1 MSISRREY
9 IKTCFAFLTMLPAKH
24 LFAGEKKQS
33 ISSGEGNFHY
43 IYSNPKLRERFLSFY
58 KNVFHLYPEK
68 EFHQLIETLTKRYRQ
83 DEQVY
88 RALQT
93 SLEDIKPFLASLRYT
108 LPALAKQKKIMTN
121 QTLQLLDKK
130 RQYEGYLEI
139 GTTGRY
145 LSQLE
150 DKLKIN
156 NERYLLHN
164 TEPGYNPE
172 DIMERGQIS
181 KIGKFVDM
189 GDYSNEF
196 AKVIH
201 PGSLDLVT
209 VYIGFH
215 HCPLEKRE
223 AFISSVRDVMK
234 PGGKL
239 ILRDHDASNEDM
251 LHIAA
256 LAHDTFNAG
265 THQQWKIN
273 HQEVRNFYSLKFI
286 IDYLG
291 KQGLRYDGKVLFQEG
306 DPTRNGLMA
315 FTRV

>member
-9 IKTCFAFLTMLPAKH
+9 IKLCLAFIASLPVKQ
-24 LFAGEKKQS
+24 LFASDQNINMPGTV
-33 ISSGEGNFHY
+33 GNFHY
-43 IYSNPKLRERFLSFY
+43 IYNNPRLRDNFFHFY
-58 KNVFHLYPEK
+58 RNVFHLYPEK
-68 EFHQLIETLTKRYRQ
+68 EFHRLIETLTKKYQ
-83 DEQVY
+83 NDEQVY
-88 RALQT
+88 RALQA
-93 SLEDIKPFLASLRYT
+93 SLDDIKPFLGSFRYA
-108 LPALAKQKKIMTN
+108 LPALAKQKNVMTN

-130 RQYEGYLEI
+130 RHYEGYLEI

-150 DKLKIN
+150 DELTIN
-156 NERYLLHN
+156 DERYLLH
-164 TEPGYNPE
+164 TIEAGYGPE
-172 DIMERGQIS
+172 DIVERGQLS

-189 GDYSNEF
+189 GDYSIKF
-196 AKVIH
+196 AKAIH
-201 PGSLDLVT
+201 PDSLDLVT

-215 HCPLEKRE
+215 HCPIEKRE
-223 AFISSVRDVMK
+223 AFISSIRDVIK

-265 THQQWKIN
+265 TDEHWNTNQ
-273 HQEVRNFYSLKFI
+273 QEVRNFYSLKFI

-291 KQGLRYDGKVLFQEG
+291 KLGLRYDGKVLFQEG

>member
-9 IKTCFAFLTMLPAKH
+9 IKFCLVSLALYPCKPLLASASKAPAQI
-24 LFAGEKKQS
+24 GS
-33 ISSGEGNFHY
+33 GNFHY
-43 IYSNPKLRERFLSFY
+43 IYTSPELRDRFFHFY
-58 KNVFHLYPEK
+58 ENVFHLYPEK
-68 EFHQLIETLTKRYRQ
+68 ELHQLIETLTKQ
-83 DEQVY
+83 HKTDKAVY
-88 RALQT
+88 QALQS
-93 SLEDIKPFLASLRYT
+93 SLDEITPFLASFRYA
-108 LPALAKQKKIMTN
+108 LPALAKQKKEMTS
-121 QTLQLLDKK
+121 QTLQLLDNRK
-130 RQYEGYLEI
+130 RYNGYLEI

-145 LSQLE
+145 LGQLE
-150 DKLKIN
+150 DRLNISD
-156 NERYLLHN
+156 ERYLLHT
-164 TEPGYNPE
+164 TEAGYEPE
-172 DIMERGQIS
+172 DMIERGQLT

-189 GDYSNEF
+189 GNYATDF
-196 AKVIH
+196 TRVIK

-215 HCPLEKRE
+215 HCPLEKRDG
-223 AFISSVRDVMK
+223 FISSVRDSIR

-239 ILRDHDASNEDM
+239 ILRDHDAKNNDM

-265 THQQWKIN
+265 TNEKWQTN
-273 HQEVRNFYSLKFI
+273 ENEVRNFYSLKYI

-291 KQGLRYDGKVLFQEG
+291 KRGLRYDGKVLFQEG